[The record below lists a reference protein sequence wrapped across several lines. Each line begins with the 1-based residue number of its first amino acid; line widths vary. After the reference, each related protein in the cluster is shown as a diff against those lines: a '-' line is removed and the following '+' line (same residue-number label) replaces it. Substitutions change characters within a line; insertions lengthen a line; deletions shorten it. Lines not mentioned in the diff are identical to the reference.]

1 MNISPLLQVQG
12 EHYSDAIALSPT
24 PLAAILQLLK
34 AVAGD
39 TNHAGDFSQVWKIRS
54 FELGDELQSPKSSDI
69 LSLVCQGRVRLLG
82 YDTRCGREVS
92 TQLLLPGETFGGD
105 KLFFPSAFGYRA
117 IAASPVR
124 IACVEIPDL
133 QVWLQQIP
141 TLQSYLQQTVQ
152 TRQGLIFFKT
162 MTELHSSSS
171 YALQKILPH
180 LSKTAIKAGESLQE
194 INPASQGRFWLMDG
208 CVCTASTEAPSPQ
221 IGESWG
227 YPDATPDV
235 WSAETDLVVYQLPAE
250 YWESTKSL
258 VLPSPHL
265 KNSRDL
271 KERANN
277 LHNPSSIG
285 ERANNL
291 HNPSS
296 IKEKAN
302 NLHNP
307 SSIKERANNL
317 HNPSSIKE
325 RANNRLPL
333 LNGSYPFIRQ
343 QSSSDCGVACLAM
356 VCMYWGKRISLNRL
370 RNLAR
375 TNRMGTTLPG
385 LVDAAKHLG
394 YETEGVKAS
403 LDSLE
408 LQNNPWIAHW
418 QEIHYVV
425 VWKINSDRNQQ
436 DTNHLTMTISDPAL
450 GKRTITRDEFVANWT
465 GYALLLTPTERLQQ
479 IKSEK
484 ISLAMVWQTLW
495 HYRNLLAQITLA
507 SVVLQIFGL
516 IIPIIAWIVIDRV
529 LTVPS
534 ALTLNLFA
542 FGFLLFGVWRLLV
555 RAVRQYLLDYLSNH
569 LDMNLVGNF
578 IRHTLELP
586 LQFFASR
593 QVGDIITRVEENR
606 KIQSFITRRAV
617 VVSLD
622 ALMALACFGLIANY
636 NLQLA
641 LLAMGLTIPIAY
653 FSLSTNPTR
662 ERISR
667 DIAQKTTVQNTAVV
681 EMMAGI
687 ATIKASAAEQWMRSH
702 WEERFANAI
711 KVRFQGQRLANNLQL
726 VSSTIAHLGTTI
738 LLWCAANL
746 VMEEQLTI
754 GQFVAFNMLVSSIS
768 QPVLALFELRSQ
780 YQEVLVSME
789 RLNDVLEAEPET
801 NPSLTLEILPKIRGE
816 VHFDN
821 VTFSYHPEESDALQ
835 NLSFRIQPGQTIGII
850 GTSGSGKT
858 TLVNLLAGL
867 YHPNSG
873 RILID
878 GKDISEV
885 TPQSLRSQL
894 GIVPQESFMFS
905 GTILEN
911 ITLFNSELSLED
923 AIASAK
929 LAAVH
934 NFIHSLPLGY
944 HTQIGE
950 KTRMLSGGQRQGI
963 ALARALIRNPPI
975 LVLDQA
981 TNSLDRETENQVQQN
996 LSHLR
1001 REQTTFIVTYKPNLL
1016 QHCDRILVLNR
1027 GIVIEKGTHQDLIS
1041 NNKLYSH
1048 LIQQHPQT

>member
-54 FELGDELQSPKSSDI
+54 FELGDELQTTKSSDI
-69 LSLVCQGRVRLLG
+69 LFLVCQGRVRLLG

-105 KLFFPSAFGYRA
+105 KLFFPSTFDYRA

-124 IACVEIPDL
+124 IAFVEIPDL

-141 TLQSYLQQTVQ
+141 TLQSYLQQTAQ

-162 MTELHSSSS
+162 MTELRSSSS

-180 LSKTAIKAGESLQE
+180 LTKMAIKAGESLQE

-227 YPDATPDV
+227 YPDVTPDV

-258 VLPSPHL
+258 VSPSPHL
-265 KNSRDL
+265 KNRVNSQYNSQLVPTDESGSLYHQGIIGHDL
-271 KERANN
+271 EDGANNLQNPSFIEERANN
-277 LHNPSSIG
+277 L
-285 ERANNL
+285 
-291 HNPSS
+291 
-296 IKEKAN
+296 
-302 NLHNP
+302 
-307 SSIKERANNL
+307 
-317 HNPSSIKE
+317 
-325 RANNRLPL
+325 LPL
-333 LNGSYPFIRQ
+333 PNGSYPFIHQ

-418 QEIHYVV
+418 QGIHYVV
-425 VWKINSDRNQQ
+425 VWKINRDV
-436 DTNHLTMTISDPAL
+436 LTISDPAV
-450 GKRTITRDEFVANWT
+450 GKRTITHDEFAANWT

-484 ISLAMVWQTLW
+484 ISLVMVWQILW
-495 HYRNLLAQITLA
+495 QYRNLLAQITLA

-529 LTVPS
+529 LTAPT
-534 ALTLNLFA
+534 APTLNLFA

-586 LQFFASR
+586 LQFFALR
-593 QVGDIITRVEENR
+593 QVGDITTRVEENR
-606 KIQSFITRRAV
+606 KIQSFLTRCAV
-617 VVSLD
+617 VVFLD
-622 ALMALACFGLIANY
+622 ALMAFACFGLIAYY

-641 LLAMGLTIPIAY
+641 LLAIGLTITVAI
-653 FSLSTNPTR
+653 FSLSTNPSR
-662 ERISR
+662 EKVSR
-667 DIAQKTTVQNTAVV
+667 DIIQKTAVQNTAIV

-702 WEERFANAI
+702 WEQRFANVI
-711 KVRFQGQRLANNLQL
+711 KARFQGQRLANNLQL
-726 VSSTIAHLGTTI
+726 VSSTIAHLGTTV
-738 LLWCAANL
+738 LLWYAATL
-746 VMEEQLTI
+746 VMEKQLSI
-754 GQFVAFNMLVSSIS
+754 GQFVALNMLVSTIS
-768 QPVLALFELRSQ
+768 QPILALFELRSP

-801 NPSLTLEILPKIRGE
+801 NPSLTLEVLPKILGE
-816 VHFDN
+816 VHFEN
-821 VTFSYHPEESDALQ
+821 VTFSYHPEANDALQ
-835 NLSFRIQPGQTIGII
+835 NLSFRIQPGQTVGII
-850 GTSGSGKT
+850 GASGSGKT

-867 YHPNSG
+867 YRPNSG

-878 GKDISEV
+878 GRDISQV
-885 TPQSLRSQL
+885 TTQSLRSQL
-894 GIVPQESFMFS
+894 GIVPQESFIFS

-911 ITLFNSELSLED
+911 ITLFNPEFTLED

-929 LAAVH
+929 LAAIH
-934 NFIHSLPLGY
+934 QFIHNLPLGY

-950 KTRMLSGGQRQGI
+950 KARILSGRQRQGI
-963 ALARALIRNPPI
+963 TLARALIRNPPI
-975 LVLDQA
+975 LLLDQA
-981 TNSLDRETENQVQQN
+981 TTEYLPSLDLETEN
-996 LSHLR
+996 HIIR
-1001 REQTTFIVTYKPNLL
+1001 KQTTFIITHQLNLL
-1016 QHCDRILVLNR
+1016 QNCDRILVLNR
-1027 GIVIEKGTHQDLIS
+1027 GITVEQGTHQQLIS